1 MLFGYFDIKSQPKKY
16 FYILYVI
23 DSNSRG
29 CDGRSQIRGDAGDR
43 TSTGFAENNAIE
55 AGEKIGRGVGH
66 KFSYITRLVARPNA
80 EPPPSLL
87 LLSSSSF
94 QSALA
99 LVSTFDD
106 SSL

>member
-1 MLFGYFDIKSQPKKY
+1 MQVLFEYFDIKSEPKKY

-43 TSTGFAENNAIE
+43 TTTGFAENDAIE
-55 AGEKIGRGVGH
+55 AGEKIGRSVVN

-80 EPPPSLL
+80 EPSPSLAPPPL
-87 LLSSSSF
+87 LIKFSERARARLHF
-94 QSALA
+94 R
-99 LVSTFDD
+99 
-106 SSL
+106 